1 MILTRPSNWE
11 TRGKAV
17 KNTWAKRCHKAIF
30 FYTRIP
36 DCTSHSI
43 CRESSAV
50 GLDVPDGRDHLTAK
64 TLGALN
70 YSSMYAKYGSE
81 ADYFLKADDDTYVIT
96 ENLQLTLS
104 RFHSIS
110 LLYLGNLFTKI
121 LPKGYNSG
129 GAGYILSNQAAK
141 LLLRNRTLYPSE
153 CREDGGNEDVEIG
166 RCLAKLSV
174 YPQDYLDSAGKQFL
188 IQRILCVFF
197 EETNLVQALIPMST

>member
-1 MILTRPSNWE
+1 MSQGNFFLYQNSRLYFSLHLQGIECCRFRCSRWTWSSN
-11 TRGKAV
+11 G
-17 KNTWAKRCHKAIF
+17 
-30 FYTRIP
+30 
-36 DCTSHSI
+36 
-43 CRESSAV
+43 
-50 GLDVPDGRDHLTAK
+50 K

-70 YSSMYAKYGSE
+70 YSYMYAKYGSE